1 MFSLA
6 DRARTESL
14 LREAGFTRVDI
25 QGRSLPV
32 LLGGGAVEQAVS
44 LFLAIG
50 PVPSAM
56 EAAGADPSLLEPIGE
71 DLAALYRQ
79 HEGPRGVEFESR
91 VWLVR
96 AEA

>member
-1 MFSLA
+1 MSMTCQGYGVSERIVHRRPVRLWA
-6 DRARTESL
+6 TYVSSKYRQDVAPGGRHIRARFFLE
-14 LREAGFTRVDI
+14 F
-25 QGRSLPV
+25 QGRRL
-32 LLGGGAVEQAVS
+32 
-44 LFLAIG
+44 
-50 PVPSAM
+50 
-56 EAAGADPSLLEPIGE
+56 GADPSLLEPIGE